1 MEIGKILSLPL
12 TIAVREKISPDFQ
25 FQLLLL
31 FISIITDKKDTLII
45 DTVIG
50 DTFSLIIFCR
60 KRNFQDFMSWSLV
73 LFFSFMNL
81 RFTLTFTYD

>member
-31 FISIITDKKDTLII
+31 FISIITDKKDTF
-45 DTVIG
+45 DYRY
-50 DTFSLIIFCR
+50 SYWR
-60 KRNFQDFMSWSLV
+60 Y
-73 LFFSFMNL
+73 FFLNNL
-81 RFTLTFTYD
+81 L